1 MHSSFPAIFR
11 SHQSFLISSW
21 FANMNRIYILM
32 VASTLSTVQ
41 QYQWTP
47 QMLIYVLPLMLFA
60 YILWVRQKKVWQR
73 RPFSWSGNEA
83 CCFRCGGWGAL
94 LSGLVILCEQNNG
107 AIVIFLS
114 FPPLDFPDL
123 CIIFHS
129 LWRGANLF
137 GRILLSP
144 PPPANCM
151 GTQSFKAV
159 QSHLGGYMYV
169 GLHMHTDDSYSALST
184 WANMRNEKW
193 SYRKFENA
201 PCRKQRESWCV
212 IVVIFFNLLFYLV
225 HLW

>member
-1 MHSSFPAIFR
+1 MQIWTEFIYLWWLLLYQRFNSISGRRRCWFMCYPLCSLLIF
-11 SHQSFLISSW
+11 FGW
-21 FANMNRIYILM
+21 GK
-32 VASTLSTVQ
+32 
-41 QYQWTP
+41 
-47 QMLIYVLPLMLFA
+47 
-60 YILWVRQKKVWQR
+60 KKVWQR

-114 FPPLDFPDL
+114 FPPLDFPDS